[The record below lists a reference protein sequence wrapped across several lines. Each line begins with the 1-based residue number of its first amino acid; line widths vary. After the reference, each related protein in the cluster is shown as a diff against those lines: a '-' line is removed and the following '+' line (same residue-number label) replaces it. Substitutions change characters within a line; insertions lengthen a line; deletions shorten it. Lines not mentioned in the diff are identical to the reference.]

1 MGMSIPKKFSLLVV
15 DDNEMN
21 RELLQ
26 RRLEAFGH
34 LVSTV
39 EDGRRALERL
49 TVEQYDLVLL
59 DIMMPEVDGYEVL
72 KSMRADPKHKSTPV
86 MMVTAVNDMEN
97 VVRCINM
104 GANDYVAKPFDPNVL
119 KVRVTKLLDKRVKAA
134 AGERESTSPVPGGTV
149 LVVDDSEMNREIISS
164 QLTRLGYTVEQ
175 AHDGETGIAAAKRLL
190 PHAILLDVMMPGL
203 DGVEVLQRLKSDAT
217 TKSIPVVMLS
227 ANDEPQMIAACTSA
241 GAVDYIVKPFNS
253 ILLRMRLA
261 SLPSGDGPTATT
273 RSRSEEDIKRKIVA
287 EVRRQMLSNSLDLPV
302 VSDIAT
308 TITQL
313 TSNEGSGI
321 GEIAQLIKTD
331 AAITA
336 KLLSIANSNFYR
348 GLSRI
353 DNLNDALMRIG
364 LNEARR
370 YVLAMVNRNAYRGG
384 RSTTAQYA
392 ESTWQ
397 HSLATAIAARMIAE
411 TLKLPSPDKFYTLG
425 LMHEIGVSVILS
437 AVDEAAKKGAD
448 VTRELIGELV
458 QDLHEEVGAYIA
470 RRWRMP
476 DDFEQT
482 VAVHHKETSDL
493 GKPELKVLLVAEGI
507 AEDLGITHG
516 ERSHSPERITQAGVA
531 LGLDDVK
538 RLEIRDAV
546 SEALS
551 KIKNML

>member
-1 MGMSIPKKFSLLVV
+1 MDMSTTKKFSLLVV

-34 LVSTV
+34 LVSTA

-59 DIMMPEVDGYEVL
+59 DIMMPDVDGYEVL
-72 KSMRADPKHKSTPV
+72 KVMRADPKHKSTPV

-104 GANDYVAKPFDPNVL
+104 GANDYVAKPFDPTVL
-119 KVRVTKLLDKRVKAA
+119 KVRVNKLLDKRIRTE
-134 AGERESTSPVPGGTV
+134 AGERESVAGAAPGSV

-164 QLTRLGYTVEQ
+164 QLKRLGYKVVQ
-175 AHDGETGIAAAKRLL
+175 AESGEAGIAAAKQAA
-190 PHAILLDVMMPGL
+190 PDAILLDVMMPGL
-203 DGVEVLQRLKSDAT
+203 DGVEVLQRLQSDPD

-227 ANDEPQMIAACTSA
+227 ANDDPQMIAACTSA

-261 SLPSGDGPTATT
+261 ALAGEATNAPRT
-273 RSRSEEDIKRKIVA
+273 RGEEEIKRKIVA
-287 EVRRQMLSNSLDLPV
+287 EVRRQMLSNSLDLPI

-313 TSNEGSGI
+313 TSSEGTGI

-397 HSLATAIAARMIAE
+397 HSLATATAARMLAE
-411 TLKLPSPDKFYTLG
+411 ALKLPSPDKFYTLG
-425 LMHEIGVSVILS
+425 LMHEIGVSVILA
-437 AVDEAAKKGAD
+437 AVDEAGKKGAE
-448 VTRELIGELV
+448 VTAELICELV
-458 QDLHEEVGAYIA
+458 HDLHEEVGAYIA

-476 DDFEQT
+476 EEFEQA
-482 VAVHHKETSDL
+482 VATHHKETADL
-493 GKPELKVLLVAEGI
+493 GGAEAKVLLVAEGV
-507 AEDLGITHG
+507 AEELGITHG
-516 ERSHSPERITQAGVA
+516 ERSHPAERVAKAATA
-531 LGLDDVK
+531 LGLDEVK
-538 RLEIRDAV
+538 RQEIRDGA
-546 SEALS
+546 SEALN

>member
-1 MGMSIPKKFSLLVV
+1 MHMSTAKKFSLLVV

-34 LVSTV
+34 FVSIA

-72 KSMRADPKHKSTPV
+72 KAMRADPRHKNTPV

-104 GANDYVAKPFDPNVL
+104 GANDYVAKPFDPSVL
-119 KVRVTKLLDKRVKAA
+119 KVRVTKLLEKRVKSVS
-134 AGERESTSPVPGGTV
+134 GERESASAVSPGTV
-149 LVVDDSEMNREIISS
+149 LVVDDSEMNRGIIAG
-164 QLTRLGYTVEQ
+164 QLTRLGYKVEQ
-175 AHDGETGIAAAKRLL
+175 AQDGETGITAAKRMT
-190 PHAILLDVMMPGL
+190 PAAILLDVMMPGL
-203 DGVEVLQRLKSDAT
+203 DGVEVLQRLKGDED
-217 TKSIPVVMLS
+217 TKNIPVVMLS
-227 ANDEPQMIAACTSA
+227 ANDDPQMIAACTSA

-261 SLPSGDGPTATT
+261 SLPSGDAPSSV
-273 RSRSEEDIKRKIVA
+273 RSRSEEDTKRRIVA

-313 TSNEGSGI
+313 TSSEGTGI

-397 HSLATAIAARMIAE
+397 HSLATATAARMIAE
-411 TLKLPSPDKFYTLG
+411 ALKSASPDKFYTLG

-437 AVDEAAKKGAD
+437 AVDEADKKGAE
-448 VTRELIGELV
+448 VTTDLICELV
-458 QDLHEEVGAYIA
+458 HDLHEEVGAYIA

-476 DDFEQT
+476 EDFEQA
-482 VAVHHKETSDL
+482 VSVHHKETSDL
-493 GKPELKVLLVAEGI
+493 GPVESRVLLVAEGI

-516 ERSHSPERITQAGVA
+516 ERSHTPERVAKAMSA
-531 LGLDDVK
+531 LGLDEVK
-538 RLEIRDAV
+538 RQEIRDAT
-546 SEALS
+546 SEALN
-551 KIKNML
+551 KIKHML

>member
-1 MGMSIPKKFSLLVV
+1 MSTTKKYSLLVV

-34 LVSTV
+34 LVSV
-39 EDGRRALERL
+39 AEDGRRALERL
-49 TVEQYDLVLL
+49 TIEQYDLVLL
-59 DIMMPEVDGYEVL
+59 DIMMPDVDGYEVL
-72 KSMRADPKHKSTPV
+72 KAMRADPKHKSTPV

-104 GANDYVAKPFDPNVL
+104 GANDYVAKPFDPSVL
-119 KVRVTKLLDKRVKAA
+119 KIRVTKLLDKRVRAA
-134 AGERESTSPVPGGTV
+134 AGERESALGAAPGSI
-149 LVVDDSEMNREIISS
+149 LVVDDSEMNREVISA
-164 QLTRLGYTVEQ
+164 QLTRMGYRVVQ
-175 AHDGETGIAAAKRLL
+175 AESGEAGLAVVKQVKPDT
-190 PHAILLDVMMPGL
+190 ILLDVMMPGL
-203 DGVEVLQRLKSDAT
+203 DGVEVLQRLKSDPE

-227 ANDEPQMIAACTSA
+227 ANDDPQMIAACTSA

-261 SLPSGDGPTATT
+261 ALPGEAAGGART
-273 RSRSEEDIKRKIVA
+273 RGEEETKRKIVA

-313 TSNEGSGI
+313 TNSEGTGI

-348 GLSRI
+348 GLTRI

-364 LNEARR
+364 LKEARR

-384 RSTTAQYA
+384 RSITAQYA

-397 HSLATAIAARMIAE
+397 HSLATATATRMIAE
-411 TLKLPSPDKFYTLG
+411 VLKLPSPDKFYTLG
-425 LMHEIGVSVILS
+425 LMHEIGVSVILA
-437 AVDEAAKKGAD
+437 AVDEAGKKGAD
-448 VTRELIGELV
+448 VTTELICELV
-458 QDLHEEVGAYIA
+458 HDLHEEVGAYIA

-476 DDFEQT
+476 EEFEQA
-482 VAVHHKETSDL
+482 VAVHHKETADL
-493 GKPELKVLLVAEGI
+493 GGLESKVLLVAEGI
-507 AEDLGITHG
+507 AEELGITHG
-516 ERSHSPERITQAGVA
+516 EHSHAAERVTKAVTA
-531 LGLDDVK
+531 LGLDDTK
-538 RLEIRDAV
+538 RQELRNTV
-546 SEALS
+546 SEALN
-551 KIKNML
+551 KVKNML

>member
-1 MGMSIPKKFSLLVV
+1 MVMAKKFSLLVV

-26 RRLEAFGH
+26 RRLESFGH
-34 LVSTV
+34 LVSV
-39 EDGRRALERL
+39 AEDGRRALERL

-59 DIMMPEVDGYEVL
+59 DIMMPEIDGYEVL
-72 KSMRADPKHKSTPV
+72 KTMRANPKHKNTPV
-86 MMVTAVNDMEN
+86 MMVTAVNDTEN

-104 GANDYVAKPFDPNVL
+104 GANDFVAKPFDPSVL
-119 KVRVTKLLDKRVKAA
+119 KTRVTKLLEKRAKAA
-134 AGERESTSPVPGGTV
+134 GGDRESINTGAPGTV
-149 LVVDDSEMNREIISS
+149 LVVDDSDTSRKIISG
-164 QLTRLGYTVEQ
+164 QLKQLGYEVVQ
-175 AHDGETGIAAAKRLL
+175 AEDGASGIATAKQVV
-190 PHAILLDVMMPGL
+190 PDTILLDVIMPEL
-203 DGVEVLQRLKSDAT
+203 DGIEVLQRLKNDDV
-217 TKSIPVVMLS
+217 TKNIPVIMLS
-227 ANDEPQMIAACTSA
+227 ANDDSQMIAACMSA
-241 GAVDYIVKPFNS
+241 GALDYIVKPFNS
-253 ILLRMRLA
+253 ILLRMRLGA
-261 SLPSGDGPTATT
+261 VPSRNVPSGTP
-273 RSRSEEDIKRKIVA
+273 SRGEDDLKRKIVA

-313 TSNEGSGI
+313 TSNDGVGI
-321 GEIAQLIKTD
+321 VEIAQLIKTD

-348 GLSRI
+348 SLTRI

-392 ESTWQ
+392 EKTWQ
-397 HSLATAIAARMIAE
+397 HSLATATAARMIAE
-411 TLKLPSPDKFYTLG
+411 ALKLPSPDKFYTLG
-425 LMHEIGVSVILS
+425 LMHEIGVSVILA
-437 AVDEAAKKGAD
+437 AVDEADKKGAN
-448 VTRELIGELV
+448 VSAELIGELV
-458 QDLHEEVGAYIA
+458 HDLHEEVGAYIA

-482 VAVHHKETSDL
+482 VATHHKDTVDL
-493 GKPELKVLLVAEGI
+493 GRQESKVLLVSEGI
-507 AEDLGITHG
+507 AAELGITHG
-516 ERSHSPERITQAGVA
+516 EQNHTTERVVKAATS

-538 RLEIRDAV
+538 RQEIRDAT

-551 KIKNML
+551 KVKNML

>member
-1 MGMSIPKKFSLLVV
+1 MSTTKKYSLLVV
-15 DDNEMN
+15 DDSEMN

-26 RRLEAFGH
+26 RRLEAFGY
-34 LVSTV
+34 LVSV
-39 EDGRRALERL
+39 AEDGRRALERL
-49 TVEQYDLVLL
+49 TIEQYDLVLL
-59 DIMMPEVDGYEVL
+59 DIMMPEIDGYEVL
-72 KSMRADPKHKSTPV
+72 KSMRADPKHKGTPV

-119 KVRVTKLLDKRVKAA
+119 KIRVTKLLDKRARAA
-134 AGERESTSPVPGGTV
+134 ATERDAIPNATPGTV
-149 LVVDDSEMNREIISS
+149 LVIDDSEMNRDVIAG
-164 QLTRLGYTVEQ
+164 QLTRMGCRVVQ
-175 AHDGETGIAAAKRLL
+175 AESGEAGLAAVKQAK
-190 PHAILLDVMMPGL
+190 PDAILLDVMMPGL
-203 DGVEVLQRLKSDAT
+203 DGVEVLQRLKGDPE
-217 TKSIPVVMLS
+217 TKSIPVLMLS
-227 ANDEPQMIAACTSA
+227 ANDDPQMIAACTSG

-261 SLPSGDGPTATT
+261 ALSNDGTVSGQARGG
-273 RSRSEEDIKRKIVA
+273 EDTKRKIVA

-313 TSNEGSGI
+313 TNSEGTGI

-348 GLSRI
+348 ALTRI

-364 LNEARR
+364 LKEARR

-384 RSTTAQYA
+384 RTTTAQYA

-397 HSLATAIAARMIAE
+397 HSLATATAARMIAE
-411 TLKLPSPDKFYTLG
+411 VLKLPSPDKFYTLG
-425 LMHEIGVSVILS
+425 LMHEIGVSVIL
-437 AVDEAAKKGAD
+437 AALDEAGKKGAD
-448 VTRELIGELV
+448 VTAELICELV

-476 DDFEQT
+476 EDFERA
-482 VAVHHKETSDL
+482 VAIHHQDTADL
-493 GKPELKVLLVAEGI
+493 GSVESKVLLVAEGI
-507 AEDLGITHG
+507 AEELGITHG
-516 ERSHSPERITQAGVA
+516 ERSHSSERIVKAA
-531 LGLDDVK
+531 AELGLDDAK
-538 RLEIRDAV
+538 RQEIRNAA
-546 SEALS
+546 SEALN